1 MACAARRDVNAARLT
16 PWRVAL
22 IAGPVRVQIIWKSS
36 RNTSARRSMTSSA
49 ACLWSC
55 FGKPGHVLRV
65 VIFGVEASKSS
76 RECFDRRVL
85 LAQAFRGVTD
95 QAEGSAGSIELRL
108 VTTDAGFVSGKF
120 RLNRVIVALVADGAT
135 PTPGERRMRA
145 R

>member
-22 IAGPVRVQIIWKSS
+22 IACPVRVQIIWKSS

-65 VIFGVEASKSS
+65 IVLGIEASQAARKS
-76 RECFDRRVL
+76 FDRRIL
-85 LAQAFRGVTD
+85 LAQAFGRVAD
-95 QAEGSAGSIELRL
+95 SAERTARRIELRL
-108 VTTDAGFVSGKF
+108 MTTDASFVSGKF
-120 RLNRVIVALVADGAT
+120 RLDGVIVALMADGTT